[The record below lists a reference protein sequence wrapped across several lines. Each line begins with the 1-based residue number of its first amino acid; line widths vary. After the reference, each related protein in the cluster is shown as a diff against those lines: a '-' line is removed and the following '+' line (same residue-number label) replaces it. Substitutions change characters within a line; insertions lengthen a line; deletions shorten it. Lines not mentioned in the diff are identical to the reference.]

1 LRTAEEQEAMTT
13 SSSGGIY
20 RRGEGEPTEMEAF
33 DALPP
38 EVRALL
44 RECYFVVR

>member
-13 SSSGGIY
+13 NSSIVVARASPS
-20 RRGEGEPTEMEAF
+20 RMEAF

-38 EVRALL
+38 ELRALL